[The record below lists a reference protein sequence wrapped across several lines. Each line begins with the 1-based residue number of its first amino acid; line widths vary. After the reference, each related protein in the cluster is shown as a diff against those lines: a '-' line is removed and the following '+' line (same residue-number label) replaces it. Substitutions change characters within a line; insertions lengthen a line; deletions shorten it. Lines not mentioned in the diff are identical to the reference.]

1 METDKQDVTVYG
13 DASYRA
19 HGAIYTRKRGQ
30 RENRKS
36 ALSIRGQTREKGA
49 EQEGAGVRTGVR
61 EDEEERMRRKRHDI
75 ETFSGQPSQ
84 VVEGF

>member
-1 METDKQDVTVYG
+1 MGMPPTGLMEL
-13 DASYRA
+13 
-19 HGAIYTRKRGQ
+19 YTRKRGQ

-61 EDEEERMRRKRHDI
+61 EDEEERRS
-75 ETFSGQPSQ
+75 TS
-84 VVEGF
+84 